1 MKILGL
7 GNALVDVLSKLDS
20 DETLVKIGI
29 QKGAMDMISREQMY
43 VIRKYQAKPVEPEKI
58 RQMIQAAILAPSWK
72 NSQVTRYYVAQSEE
86 ALQKLREALPEFNR
100 NNTKDAPVL
109 IVSTIVKGRSGY
121 NVDGTASNEL
131 EDGWGCYDCGMQ
143 NMNLLLK
150 ATELGLGTLVM
161 GIRDAGKLKEVFE
174 IPEEEIVVSVI
185 GVGYADVDPEM
196 PKRKSVDETAK
207 FY

>member
-1 MKILGL
+1 MELQ
-7 GNALVDVLSKLDS
+7 NAL
-20 DETLVKIGI
+20 ETRR
-29 QKGAMDMISREQMY
+29 S
-43 VIRKYQAKPVEPEKI
+43 IRKYQAKPVEPEKI

-86 ALQKLREALPEFNR
+86 ALQKVREALPEFNR

-161 GIRDAGKLKEVFE
+161 GIRDAGKLKELFE